1 MSMSSIITDT
11 IDCPQCGLPAHK
23 NEYYVVGE
31 EQVVCNW
38 CGYNHVKTMNG
49 TKSNKG
55 YGSIHCVPK
64 NENGSNQTEQIIR
77 LNVPTDIVR
86 RHKVIMDIQENQ
98 DIDKSSFYIWNEER
112 GCLECLVG
120 KMPKTLDEVYQ
131 EERNKADYYR
141 QSKFNITSNSKERIE
156 F

>member
-1 MSMSSIITDT
+1 MSTSIIIDT
-11 IDCPQCGLPAHK
+11 IDCPQCGLPAQK

-31 EQVVCNW
+31 EQVVCDW
-38 CGYNHVKTMNG
+38 CGYNHVKTING

-55 YGSIHCVPK
+55 YGSIHYK
-64 NENGSNQTEQIIR
+64 NGSNQDEQVIR
-77 LNVPTDIVR
+77 LNVPVDIVR
-86 RHKVIMDIQENQ
+86 RHKIIMDIQQNQ
-98 DIDKSSFYIWNEER
+98 DMDKSSFYVWNEER
-112 GCLECLVG
+112 GCLECLIGV
-120 KMPKTLDEVYQ
+120 MPKTLDEVYQ

>member
-11 IDCPQCGLPAHK
+11 IDCPQCGLPAQK

-31 EQVVCNW
+31 EQVVCDW
-38 CGYNHVKTMNG
+38 CGYNHVKTING

-55 YGSIHCVPK
+55 YGSIHYK
-64 NENGSNQTEQIIR
+64 NGSNQAEQIIR
-77 LNVPTDIVR
+77 LNVPADIVR
-86 RHKVIMDIQENQ
+86 RHKIIMDIQQNQ
-98 DIDKSSFYIWNEER
+98 DMDKSSFYVWNDER
-112 GCLECLVG
+112 GCLECLIGV
-120 KMPKTLDEVYQ
+120 MPKTLDEVYQ

-141 QSKFNITSNSKERIE
+141 QTNFGITSGNKKRID